1 MKKILSRKNV
11 LVALFALCLTFASA
25 FAFNVKTAKAD
36 EAATTPDATVTEQ
49 IATAIENQ
57 PDMDTISVADLGMGF
72 IGETKELKTIDQQ
85 YEFKL
90 NSNNVLQS
98 LNFKFYYS
106 PSSDFANVELRI
118 GFIPTGW
125 GAKAKFDFNKDL
137 SIKTRDNSAFLAY
150 ASNVF
155 TDASR
160 EYLVEFKVIR
170 VKDSNTLI
178 SASVDGVEKINA
190 SLEDAGEYGANNKI
204 HFYSGSTNAWTIR
217 DFREIDTNYNVIT
230 THDVEH
236 WHPTDPDA
244 TVKDEVVTLERT
256 ENKDGSWSG
265 AGYFGWWDATNDKA
279 NVVYKFYY
287 NTGDKVTTEDP
298 FSVRMKPTSGDK
310 MWLGLKV
317 TMNHWQNLQA
327 LRLEKEN
334 VDDKGEVAVHNVFTE
349 TNKDYLIEIGTIGIK
364 DSEDKGYFYVKVDG
378 KTLLALTFSTEVYK
392 GRNLAYWSSSE
403 INRTI
408 SSVETVKVYNEND
421 EKIDE
426 YGVKYD
432 SAITAPEYTPGNKA
446 GDKYYESY
454 EYKYWS
460 ANGKD
465 EFDFANDKVQS
476 DIELKPYYLGANAK
490 EYEITFKGNGSEQ
503 KVKYSVE
510 KELVAPAVPAKEYYT
525 GAWETFEPKYEANQV
540 VEAVYTAIEYKVTV
554 KFAYDDTKEDVEF
567 KFSADNTAEE
577 IAAILKQIQELNTDK
592 KSYAWDVEPT
602 ELKLGANV
610 EYTLNKVEAED
621 GCFGSVASASWL
633 FVVLALSAAAFAIC
647 SAKKQKN
654 N

>member
-25 FAFNVKTAKAD
+25 FAFNVKIARAD
-36 EAATTPDATVTEQ
+36 SVTPDATVTEA

-57 PDMDTISVADLGMGF
+57 PDIDTISMADFGMGY
-72 IGETKELKTIDQQ
+72 IGETKEFKALDQW
-85 YEFKL
+85 YAFNL

-98 LNFKFYYS
+98 LIFKFYYS
-106 PSSDFANVELRI
+106 PASDFSAIELRI
-118 GFIPTGW
+118 GFTDSW
-125 GAKAKFDFNKDL
+125 GAKVKFDLTNGLNMK
-137 SIKTRDNSAFLAY
+137 KGDNSASLAN
-150 ASNVF
+150 AAEVF
-155 TDASR
+155 ADAAK
-160 EYLVEFKVIR
+160 EYLVEIKVIR

-190 SLEDAGEYGANNKI
+190 SVADVGEYTNGADNRI
-204 HFYSGSTNAWTIR
+204 HFYTAATNAWTIR
-217 DFREIDTNYNVIT
+217 DFREIDTNYDVIT

-236 WHPTDPDA
+236 WHPTEKDV

-256 ENKDGSWSG
+256 ENKDGTWSG
-265 AGYFGWWDATNDKA
+265 TGYFGWWDATNDDA

-298 FSVRMKPTSGDK
+298 FTIRMRPTTGDK
-310 MWLGLKV
+310 MWVGLKV
-317 TMNHWQNLQA
+317 TFNHWSNQQA

-334 VDDKGEVAVHNVFTE
+334 SDDSGAVYALSVFTE
-349 TNKDYLIEIGTIGIK
+349 TNKDYLIEIGVVGIK
-364 DSEDKGYFYVKVDG
+364 DSDDKGYIYVKVDG
-378 KTLLALTFSTEVYK
+378 KTLIAMTFSSDVYK
-392 GRNLAYWSSSE
+392 GRNLSYWSSNE

-408 SSVETVKVYNEND
+408 SSVETVKVYNENG

-446 GDKYYESY
+446 GDKYYGSY

-465 EFDFANDKVQS
+465 EFDFANDKIQS

-503 KVKYSVE
+503 KVKYSIE
-510 KELVAPAVPAKEYYT
+510 KELVEPAVPAKEYYT
-525 GAWETFEPKYEANQV
+525 GAWASYEPKYEENQV

-610 EYTLNKVEAED
+610 EYTLNKVETED
-621 GCFGSVASASWL
+621 GCFGSITSNSWL